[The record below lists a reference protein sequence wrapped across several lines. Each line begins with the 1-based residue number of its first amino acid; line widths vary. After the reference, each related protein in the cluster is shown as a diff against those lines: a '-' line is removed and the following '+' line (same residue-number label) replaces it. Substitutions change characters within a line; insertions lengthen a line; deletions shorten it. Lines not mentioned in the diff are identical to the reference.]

1 MFIRNTWYYAAPA
14 RELKAGGMLSKV
26 LLGEPVVFARDA
38 DGTPFAMRDL
48 CPHRGV
54 PLSFGRVCPKGE
66 VMDGAAL
73 PTAQIE
79 CPYHGWRFGPDGR
92 CAAIPS
98 LVEGQEMDVG
108 KIRVRRYPVRE
119 IQGALWVWMSGEP
132 VDRPVLDDGAQPDH
146 EPPVMPEV
154 GDRAPALIER
164 QIFDCHA
171 DHAVIGLMDPAHG
184 PYVHKSVFWRS
195 AKSMHAKKK
204 EFGPSEMGFTMLP
217 HPPSKNSKFYRVL
230 GGDLTT
236 AIAFRLPGI
245 RTEHITVGGRGHVVG
260 LTAVT
265 PVDETTTEVTQS
277 FYWTL
282 PWLGALKP
290 VLKPFAR
297 RFLGQDRDMVNLQ
310 KEGLKHDPRLML
322 INDADV
328 QAKWYFRLKKAW
340 EDAGQSRAAFDNP
353 VKPATLRWRS

>member
-14 RELKAGGMLSKV
+14 SALKPGKMLSKT
-26 LLGEPVVFARDA
+26 LLGEPVVFARDGEGRA
-38 DGTPFAMRDL
+38 FAMRDL

-54 PLSFGRVCPKGE
+54 PLSFGRVCAAGE
-66 VMDGAAL
+66 AVDGQKL
-73 PTAQIE
+73 QTAQIE

-98 LVEGQEMDVG
+98 LVEGQAMDVS

-119 IQGALWVWMSGEP
+119 LQGNLWVWMSDEA
-132 VDRPVLDDGAQPDH
+132 VDKPVLDDGAQPDH
-146 EPPVMPEV
+146 EPPLMPQI
-154 GDRAPALIER
+154 GDRAPALVEKM
-164 QIFDCHA
+164 IFDCHI

-195 AKSMHAKKK
+195 AKSSHDKKK
-204 EFGPSEMGFTMLP
+204 DFAPSEMGFTMLP

-245 RTEHITVGGRGHVVG
+245 RTEHITVGDRGHVVG

-282 PWLGALKP
+282 GWLGALKP
-290 VLKPFAR
+290 ALKPFAR

-310 KEGLKHDPRLML
+310 KEGLKFDPRLML
-322 INDADV
+322 INDADI

-340 EDAGQSRAAFDNP
+340 EESGQSRPAFDNP
-353 VKPATLRWRS
+353 VKAASLRWRS